1 MKRKGILTSGIIA
14 ALLFSFFA
22 PTLLLAEQAVGNS
35 PDGSR
40 QIEQWGN
47 INQNPNDFE
56 VQREVDQQGDF
67 YVPDGVNP
75 LDVIILPDW
84 RGGDRV
90 VLPILIKI
98 IIKHKVS
105 KFKAS
110 IR

>member
-1 MKRKGILTSGIIA
+1 MKRQRILSFWIIA
-14 ALLFSFFA
+14 ALLFSLFA
-22 PTLLLAEQAVGNS
+22 PMQLLAEQAVGNS
-35 PDGSR
+35 RDGS
-40 QIEQWGN
+40 QAIGQLGN
-47 INQNPNDFE
+47 INSNPDDFDI
-56 VQREVDQQGDF
+56 QREVGQPGDF
-67 YVPDGVNP
+67 YVSDGVTP

>member
-1 MKRKGILTSGIIA
+1 MKRKGILTTGIIA
-14 ALLFSFFA
+14 ALLVSLFA
-22 PTLLLAEQAVGNS
+22 PTLLLAEQVVGNS
-35 PDGSR
+35 RDDSR
-40 QIEQWGN
+40 QIEQSGN
-47 INQNPNDFE
+47 INQNPNGFE

-67 YVPDGVNP
+67 YVPDGVTP

>member
-1 MKRKGILTSGIIA
+1 MKRQNFLTSGIVA
-14 ALLFSFFA
+14 ALLFSLFA

-35 PDGSR
+35 RDGSR
-40 QIEQWGN
+40 QIEQTGN
-47 INQNPNDFE
+47 INQNPNEFE
-56 VQREVDQQGDF
+56 VQREVGQQGDF
-67 YVPDGVNP
+67 YVLDGVTP

-90 VLPILIKI
+90 VFPILIKI